1 MSLHDTTRPD
11 PAASVPARAA
21 TLAYGIAIYM
31 LFLATFLYLVGF
43 VAGVGVPKG
52 IDDGEPVGLAWAA
65 LINLALLGLF
75 AVQHTIMAR
84 PAFKREWT
92 KRIPA
97 VIERSTFVLVTLL
110 CLWLMVAWWQPM
122 PGVVWNV
129 ETPALAA
136 LLWALSALGWG
147 IVLLSTFLIDHFD
160 LFGVRQTVSYAMAR
174 RPKEIVFRERSLYRL
189 VRHPMMVGFIIAFW
203 ATPYMTLGHLLFA
216 AVTTLYTLLAIQIE
230 EKTLIELHGDAYE
243 AYRKRVPM
251 LIPAMRRR

>member
-1 MSLHDTTRPD
+1 MSLHDTTRRD
-11 PAASVPARAA
+11 PTASVAARAA
-21 TLAYGIAIYM
+21 TLVYGVTIYM
-31 LFLATFLYLVGF
+31 LFLATFLYLIGF

-52 IDDGEPVGLAWAA
+52 IDDGELVGFGRAA

-110 CLWLMVAWWQPM
+110 CLWLIVAWWQPM
-122 PGVVWNV
+122 PGGIWNV

-160 LFGVRQTVSYAMAR
+160 LFGLRQVVSYAMAR
-174 RPKEIVFRERSLYRL
+174 SPKRIAFRERSLYRL

-203 ATPYMTLGHLLFA
+203 ATPHMTLGHLFFA
-216 AVTTLYTLLAIQIE
+216 AVTTLYILFAIQIE
-230 EKTLIELHGDAYE
+230 EKTLIELHGDDYE
-243 AYRKRVPM
+243 AYCKRVPM
-251 LIPAMRRR
+251 IIPRMRRG